1 MILGIVSKP
10 DHAKNHAAALESDG
24 HIVRLLG
31 SDPVDFPQ
39 DLEVMVLRHLSSSHG
54 GLDRARAYAKARRI
68 PIVAENGL
76 SGIRMAMN
84 AMNNKHIRE
93 ITMANPSTEDAKVVQ
108 IEVDEDSAIA
118 EAVKSGK
125 VNSFVKQLLSPY
137 AKLPARFLY
146 RCMNA
151 FSISEVPTEAKFL
164 DFFKRLNPNE
174 DIQEKAFNA
183 FYSAG
188 FKILNLSTTERG
200 IIRDAFMNGDMGG
213 SSFYPSPMPPVL
225 DSLRGRSN
233 AFLSFYM
240 WLLADSRPKRASM
253 ILNSYAELSG
263 VRQADPKAFAKY
275 RDAFGFE
282 MTALRGNG
290 KAELPV
296 VEITEVTQVTEV
308 KKPEVVEVKK
318 TPIVQDTIL
327 KTMQDEI
334 LNLAIR
340 LEEFD
345 KLTKR
350 IDTIDNG
357 LGSTN
362 NAITKIEAALRD
374 VNQSVQSSAKDKGT
388 PATLID
394 EKFKKASQEY
404 QNLANYLNVVR
415 NDQSEMTKAIS
426 SLQSNV
432 IDLAEQ
438 VKVLVER
445 VKNPTVSESSSVENA
460 LRTLKAMGATVTITL
475 PA

>member
-76 SGIRMAMN
+76 SGIRMAID
-84 AMNNKHIRE
+84 AMGNKYIRE
-93 ITMANPSTEDAKVVQ
+93 MTMGEPNTEGAKMEQ
-108 IEVDEDSAIA
+108 IEVDDDSAIA
-118 EAVKSGK
+118 EAIKSGK

-151 FSISEVPTEAKFL
+151 FSISELPTEAKFA
-164 DFFKRLNPNE
+164 DFFKKLNPNE

-282 MTALRGNG
+282 MTMARE
-290 KAELPV
+290 KAEAS
-296 VEITEVTQVTEV
+296 EIEVAEVT
-308 KKPEVVEVKK
+308 KPEVVEVKK
-318 TPIVQDTIL
+318 ASVVQDTIL
-327 KTMQDEI
+327 KTVQDEI

-374 VNQSVQSSAKDKGT
+374 VNQSVQHAAKDKGT

>member
-1 MILGIVSKP
+1 MIIGIVSKP
-10 DHAKNHAAALESDG
+10 DHAKNHAAALEQDG
-24 HIVRLLG
+24 HTIHLLG
-31 SDPVDFPQ
+31 SSPVDFPQ
-39 DLEVMVLRHLSSSHG
+39 DIEVMVLRHLSSSHG
-54 GLDRARAYAKARRI
+54 GLERARNHAKARRI
-68 PIVAENGL
+68 PLVAENGL
-76 SGIRMAMN
+76 SGIRMAIN
-84 AMNNKHIRE
+84 AMSNKHIRE
-93 ITMANPSTEDAKVVQ
+93 FTMETPNLDKQKPLQVEV
-108 IEVDEDSAIA
+108 EVDEASAIID
-118 EAVKSGK
+118 AVLSGK
-125 VNSFVKQLLSPY
+125 PNSFVKQLLSPY
-137 AKLPARFLY
+137 SKTPARFLY

-151 FSISEVPTEAKFL
+151 FSISNLPPEAKFL
-164 DFFKRLNPNE
+164 DFFKKLNPSE
-174 DIQEKAFNA
+174 DVQEKAFNA

-200 IIRDAFMNGDMGG
+200 IIRDAFMHGDMGG

-253 ILNSYAELSG
+253 IHNSYAELSG
-263 VRQADPKAFAKY
+263 VRQADPKAFTKY

-282 MTALRGNG
+282 MTMARE
-290 KAELPV
+290 KAEV
-296 VEITEVTQVTEV
+296 AEV

-318 TPIVQDTIL
+318 PEVVEVKKASVVQDTIL
-327 KTMQDEI
+327 KTVQDEI
-334 LNLAIR
+334 LNIAIR

-374 VNQSVQSSAKDKGT
+374 VNQSVQSAAKDKGT

-432 IDLAEQ
+432 IELAEQ

>member
-76 SGIRMAMN
+76 SGIRMAID
-84 AMNNKHIRE
+84 AMGNKYIRE
-93 ITMANPSTEDAKVVQ
+93 MTMGEPNTEGAKMEQ
-108 IEVDEDSAIA
+108 IEVDDDSAIA
-118 EAVKSGK
+118 EAIKSGK

-151 FSISEVPTEAKFL
+151 FSISNLPPEAKFL
-164 DFFKRLNPNE
+164 DFFKKLNPSE
-174 DIQEKAFNA
+174 DVQENVFGA

-200 IIRDAFMNGDMGG
+200 IIRDAFMHGDMGG

-282 MTALRGNG
+282 MTMARE
-290 KAELPV
+290 KAEV
-296 VEITEVTQVTEV
+296 AEVT
-308 KKPEVVEVKK
+308 KPEVVEVKK
-318 TPIVQDTIL
+318 ASVVQDTIL
-327 KTMQDEI
+327 KTVQDEI

-374 VNQSVQSSAKDKGT
+374 VNQSVQSASKDKGT

-432 IDLAEQ
+432 IELAEQ
-438 VKVLVER
+438 VKVLSER
-445 VKNPTVSESSSVENA
+445 AINPTVSESSSVENA

>member
-76 SGIRMAMN
+76 SGIRMAID
-84 AMNNKHIRE
+84 AMGNKYIRE
-93 ITMANPSTEDAKVVQ
+93 MTMGDSNTEGTKMMQ

-118 EAVKSGK
+118 EAIKSGK

-151 FSISEVPTEAKFL
+151 FSISNLPPEAKFA
-164 DFFKRLNPNE
+164 DFFKKLNPSE

-200 IIRDAFMNGDMGG
+200 IIRDAFMHGDMGG

-263 VRQADPKAFAKY
+263 VKQADPKAFAKY

-282 MTALRGNG
+282 MTMARE
-290 KAELPV
+290 KAEV
-296 VEITEVTQVTEV
+296 VEVT
-308 KKPEVVEVKK
+308 KPEVVEVKK
-318 TPIVQDTIL
+318 ASVVQDTIL
-327 KTMQDEI
+327 KTVQDEI

-374 VNQSVQSSAKDKGT
+374 VNQSVQVAAKDKGT

-394 EKFKKASQEY
+394 EKFKKATQEY

-415 NDQSEMTKAIS
+415 NDQSEITKAIS

-432 IDLAEQ
+432 IELAEQ
-438 VKVLVER
+438 VKVLSER
-445 VKNPTVSESSSVENA
+445 AINPAVSESSSVENA
-460 LRTLKAMGATVTITL
+460 LRTLKAIGATVTITL